1 MAVYAS
7 VFREARPGVTL
18 VGAGAVGRVL
28 ALRLRAQAYP
38 IRAILSRTRAHAD
51 ALARKVEAA
60 SASDDLRDL
69 PPATRLLLIC
79 VPDDDLPRVADDLA
93 RVRHDWRG
101 TVVAHVSGALPA
113 AVLDPLADLGADVL
127 SFHPLQTITPQSDP
141 ATLDDIYVGLEGDAK
156 PVAAGIELAVGLG
169 MRYLVLSAEAK
180 ARYHLAASMAS
191 NFFVTLM
198 GLVQEILLSLDIDRA
213 DSFAVIEPLVR
224 GTLANLAASTPED
237 VLTGPVARGDLDT
250 LRRHGLALRQHLPH
264 LIPVYSALTVETTR
278 LAVRSGSLDPEDA
291 EDVLGLMQRLVNV
304 PRSATTPASSPRRT
318 GTDG

>member
-7 VFREARPGVTL
+7 VFKEARPGVTV

-28 ALRLRAQAYP
+28 ALRLRAHGYP
-38 IRAILSRTRAHAD
+38 IRAVLSRTRSGAD
-51 ALARKVEAA
+51 ALAREVEAA
-60 SASDDLRDL
+60 RASDSLRDL
-69 PPATRLLLIC
+69 PDTTRFLLVC
-79 VPDDDLPRVADDLA
+79 VPDDELPRVADDLA
-93 RVRHDWRG
+93 RVRHDWQG

-113 AVLDPLADLGADVL
+113 SVLDPLADLGADVL
-127 SFHPLQTITPQSDP
+127 SFHPLQTITRQSDP
-141 ATLDDIYVGLEGDAK
+141 AALDDIYVGLEGQAK
-156 PVAAGIELAVGLG
+156 AVAAGIELAVGLG

-198 GLVQEILLSLDIDRA
+198 GLVQETLLSLDIDRA
-213 DSFAVIEPLVR
+213 DSFAVIEPLVQ

-237 VLTGPVARGDLDT
+237 ALTGPVVRGDLDT
-250 LRRHGLALRQHLPH
+250 LRRHALALRQHLPH

-278 LAVRSGSLDPEDA
+278 LAVRSGALDPEAA

-304 PRSATTPASSPRRT
+304 PRPATPRRT